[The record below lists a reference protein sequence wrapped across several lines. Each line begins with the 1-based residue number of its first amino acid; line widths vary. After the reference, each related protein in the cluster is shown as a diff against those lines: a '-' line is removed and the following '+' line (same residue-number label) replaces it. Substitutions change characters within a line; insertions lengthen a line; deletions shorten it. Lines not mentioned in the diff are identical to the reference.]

1 MPIKA
6 KGNTKGLKP
15 LQKKIIDK
23 LFEKKINPKSAI
35 SLEFAK
41 AIASISEDIKRQIGV
56 LVDRRGHVV
65 DVFIGTAKGIVISDF
80 GRYRAG
86 ASRLRGLRLIHTRLF
101 ENCLNTD
108 DSSDLVLL
116 RLDMILSL
124 EVLQNGFPGQVT
136 IANLLPFNT
145 GDKIYEENVYNS
157 VSDVNFD
164 FLHFIEDLEN
174 EIEFSTESQK
184 TDDSS
189 QRAILIHVSTDKD
202 EDSDYAIEEL
212 KELAISA
219 GIHII
224 DSVVQHR
231 KELDPKYVIGKGKIK
246 DILLLSMEKNA
257 NLIVFDSNL
266 SASQMR
272 SIEAETGIETIDRTQ
287 MILDIFAKR
296 AKSREGKLQVKLAQL
311 KYSLPRLTSKD
322 DFTSRITGG
331 SGGIRS
337 RGPGETKLEISK
349 RRVRESINALEKEL
363 SSIADSEKER
373 RKKRDKSNIPII
385 SIVGYTN
392 SGKSTLLNTLT
403 SSDTYTEERMFA
415 TLDTATKRV
424 RFPKDTDIIVTDTVG
439 FIRDLPEELLSAFR
453 ATLDEMCDS
462 DILIHLFDISSK
474 GWREQIKS
482 VNNILGDL
490 ALDNIPVIL
499 VGNKVDIVDID
510 TALEIQKETS
520 CILISAKEKQSLRP
534 LFNILE
540 NKIKEITL
548 ADSNV

>member
-15 LQKKIIDK
+15 LQKKLVDK
-23 LFEKKINPKSAI
+23 LFERKLNPKSAI
-35 SLEFAK
+35 SPEFAK
-41 AIASISEDIKRQIGV
+41 ALASISADIKRQIGI
-56 LVDRRGHVV
+56 LVDRKGHVV
-65 DVFIGTAKGIVISDF
+65 DVFIGTAKGVVISDF

-101 ENCLNTD
+101 ENSLNTD

-116 RLDMILSL
+116 RLDMIISL
-124 EVLQNGFPGQVT
+124 EVLESGLPGGLT
-136 IANLLPFNT
+136 IANLLPFKND
-145 GDKIYEENVYNS
+145 GKIYEENVYNS
-157 VSDVNFD
+157 VSAVNFD
-164 FLHFIEDLEN
+164 FIRFIEDLEN

-189 QRAILIHVSTDKD
+189 KRAILIHVSTDKD
-202 EDSDYAIEEL
+202 EDSDYAMEEL
-212 KELAISA
+212 KELATSA

-224 DSVVQHR
+224 EAIVQHR

-246 DILLLSMEKNA
+246 EILLLSMEKNA
-257 NLIVFDSNL
+257 NLIVFDSCL

-287 MILDIFAKR
+287 MILDIFARR

-311 KYSLPRLTSKD
+311 KYSLPRLTAKD

-331 SGGIRS
+331 AGGIRS

-349 RRVRESINALEKEL
+349 RRVRESITSLEKEL
-363 SSIADSEKER
+363 KEIAEAEKER
-373 RKKRDKSNIPII
+373 RKKRDKSDIPII

-403 SSDTYTEERMFA
+403 QSDTYTEERMFA

-439 FIRDLPEELLSAFR
+439 FIRDLPEELISAFR

-474 GWREQIKS
+474 GWKEQIAS
-482 VNNILGDL
+482 VNNILGEL

-499 VGNKVDIVDID
+499 VGNKIDIADID

-520 CILISAKEKQSLRP
+520 CLLVSAKEKQSLKP
-534 LFNILE
+534 LFNVLEKKIREVLE
-540 NKIKEITL
+540 NE
-548 ADSNV
+548 

>member
-15 LQKKIIDK
+15 LQKKLVDK
-23 LFEKKINPKSAI
+23 LFERKLNPKSAI
-35 SLEFAK
+35 SPEFAK
-41 AIASISEDIKRQIGV
+41 ALASISADIKRQIGI
-56 LVDRRGHVV
+56 LVDRKGHVV
-65 DVFIGTAKGIVISDF
+65 DVFIGTAKGVVISDF

-101 ENCLNTD
+101 ENSLNTD

-116 RLDMILSL
+116 RLDMIISL
-124 EVLQNGFPGQVT
+124 EVLESGLPGGLT
-136 IANLLPFNT
+136 IANLLPFKND
-145 GDKIYEENVYNS
+145 GKIYEENVYNS
-157 VSDVNFD
+157 VSAVNFD
-164 FLHFIEDLEN
+164 FIRFIEDLEN

-189 QRAILIHVSTDKD
+189 KRAILIHVSTDKD
-202 EDSDYAIEEL
+202 EDSDYAMEEL

-224 DSVVQHR
+224 EAIVQHR

-246 DILLLSMEKNA
+246 EILLLSMEKNA
-257 NLIVFDSNL
+257 NLIVFDSCL

-287 MILDIFAKR
+287 MILDIFARR

-311 KYSLPRLTSKD
+311 KYSLPRLTAKD

-331 SGGIRS
+331 AGGIRS

-349 RRVRESINALEKEL
+349 RRVRESITSLEKEL
-363 SSIADSEKER
+363 KEIAEAEKER
-373 RKKRDKSNIPII
+373 RKKREKSDIPII

-403 SSDTYTEERMFA
+403 QSDTYTEERMFA

-439 FIRDLPEELLSAFR
+439 FIRDLPEELISAFR

-474 GWREQIKS
+474 GWKEQIAS
-482 VNNILGDL
+482 VNNILGEL

-499 VGNKVDIVDID
+499 VGNKIDIADID

-520 CILISAKEKQSLRP
+520 CLLVSAKEKQSLKP
-534 LFNILE
+534 LFNVLEKKIREVLE
-540 NKIKEITL
+540 NE
-548 ADSNV
+548 

>member
-15 LQKKIIDK
+15 LQKKLVDK
-23 LFEKKINPKSAI
+23 LFERKLNPKSAI
-35 SLEFAK
+35 SPEFAK
-41 AIASISEDIKRQIGV
+41 ALASISADIKRQIGI
-56 LVDRRGHVV
+56 LVDRKGHVV
-65 DVFIGTAKGIVISDF
+65 DVFIGTAKGVVISDF

-101 ENCLNTD
+101 ENSLNTD

-116 RLDMILSL
+116 RLDMIISL
-124 EVLQNGFPGQVT
+124 EVLESGLPGGLT
-136 IANLLPFNT
+136 IANLLPFKND
-145 GDKIYEENVYNS
+145 GKIYEENVYNS
-157 VSDVNFD
+157 VSAVNFD
-164 FLHFIEDLEN
+164 FIRFIEDLEN

-189 QRAILIHVSTDKD
+189 KRAILIHVSTDKD
-202 EDSDYAIEEL
+202 EDSDYAMEEL

-224 DSVVQHR
+224 EAIVQHR

-246 DILLLSMEKNA
+246 EILLLSMEKNA
-257 NLIVFDSNL
+257 NLIVFDSCL

-287 MILDIFAKR
+287 MILDIFARR

-311 KYSLPRLTSKD
+311 KYSLPRLTAKD

-331 SGGIRS
+331 AGGIRS

-349 RRVRESINALEKEL
+349 RRVRESITSLEKEL
-363 SSIADSEKER
+363 KEIAEAEKER
-373 RKKRDKSNIPII
+373 RKKRDKSDIPII

-403 SSDTYTEERMFA
+403 QSDTYTEERMFA

-439 FIRDLPEELLSAFR
+439 FIRDLPEELISAFR

-474 GWREQIKS
+474 GWKEQIAS
-482 VNNILGDL
+482 VNNILGEL

-499 VGNKVDIVDID
+499 VGNKIDIADID

-520 CILISAKEKQSLRP
+520 CLLVSAKEKQSLKP
-534 LFNILE
+534 LFNVLEKKIREVLE
-540 NKIKEITL
+540 NE
-548 ADSNV
+548 

>member
-15 LQKKIIDK
+15 LQKKLIDK
-23 LFEKKINPKSAI
+23 LFERKLNPKSAI
-35 SLEFAK
+35 SPEFAK
-41 AIASISEDIKRQIGV
+41 ALASISADIKRQIGI
-56 LVDRRGHVV
+56 LVDRKGHVV
-65 DVFIGTAKGIVISDF
+65 DVFIGTAKGVVISDF

-101 ENCLNTD
+101 ENSLNTD

-116 RLDMILSL
+116 RLDMIISL
-124 EVLQNGFPGQVT
+124 EVLESGLPGGLT
-136 IANLLPFNT
+136 IANLLPFKND
-145 GDKIYEENVYNS
+145 GKIYEENFYNS
-157 VSDVNFD
+157 VSSVNFD
-164 FLHFIEDLEN
+164 FIRFIEDLEN
-174 EIEFSTESQK
+174 EIELSTESKK

-189 QRAILIHVSTDKD
+189 QRAILIHVSTDR
-202 EDSDYAIEEL
+202 EENSDYAMEEL
-212 KELAISA
+212 KELATSA
-219 GIHII
+219 GIDII
-224 DSVVQHR
+224 DSIVQHR

-246 DILLLSMEKNA
+246 EILLLSMEKNA
-257 NLIVFDSNL
+257 NLIVFDSCL

-272 SIEAETGIETIDRTQ
+272 SVEAETGIETIDRTQ
-287 MILDIFAKR
+287 MILNIFAKR

-311 KYSLPRLTSKD
+311 KYSLPRLTAKD

-337 RGPGETKLEISK
+337 RGPGETKLEISR
-349 RRVRESINALEKEL
+349 RRVRESITALEKEL
-363 SSIADSEKER
+363 KEIAEAEKER
-373 RKKRDKSNIPII
+373 RKKRDKSDIPII

-403 SSDTYTEERMFA
+403 QSDTYTEERMFA

-439 FIRDLPEELLSAFR
+439 FIRDLPEELISAFR

-474 GWREQIKS
+474 GWKEQIDS
-482 VNNILGDL
+482 VNNILGEL

-499 VGNKVDIVDID
+499 VGNKIDIADID

-520 CILISAKEKQSLRP
+520 CLLVSAKEKQSLKP
-534 LFNILE
+534 LFNALE
-540 NKIKEITL
+540 NKIREIL
-548 ADSNV
+548 KDV